1 MTRFLTLVMAALLPL
16 AVAAQTYPSTTL
28 RMIVPFPPGGPAD
41 TLGRVVAQGLQEAW
55 GQPVV
60 VDNRSGAGGQIGM
73 DAAAK
78 SAADGYTMVVV
89 PVGNIAVSPSLF
101 KNLPYKAS
109 DLAPVTN
116 LAVVENALVVHP
128 SVPATNLK
136 ELIALA
142 KAQPGKLTF
151 GSPAAG
157 SQAHLA
163 GELLKLE
170 TGVDLTHVPYRGM
183 APAVTDLLGG
193 QISMM
198 FASMSSVVQHAQTGK
213 LRPIGLAS
221 LKRSPAAPDL
231 PTVAEQGI
239 AGFEAVSWYALMVPA
254 GTPAA
259 VIDKLAAEAS
269 RIVLKPQTR
278 EQFAKQG
285 MTSVGDKP
293 AELAATIERDT
304 KRWSEVIRKQNI
316 TVE

>member
-1 MTRFLTLVMAALLPL
+1 MTRFLALLLAALLPL
-16 AVAAQTYPSTTL
+16 AAAAQSYPSNPL

-78 SAADGYTMVVV
+78 AAPDGYTMVVV
-89 PVGNIAVSPSLF
+89 PVGNIAVSPTLF

-116 LAVVENALVVHP
+116 LAFVENALVVHP

-170 TGVDLTHVPYRGM
+170 AGVDLTHVPYRGM
-183 APAVTDLLGG
+183 APAVNDLLGG

-213 LRPIGLAS
+213 LRMLGLAS

-239 AGFEAVSWYALMVPA
+239 PGFEAVSWYALMVPA

-259 VIDKLAAEAS
+259 VIEKLAAEAS
-269 RIVLKPQTR
+269 RIVLKPETR
-278 EQFAKQG
+278 AQFAKQG
-285 MTSVGDKP
+285 MTAVGDKP
-293 AELAATIERDT
+293 AELGATIERDT
-304 KRWSEVIRKQNI
+304 KRWADVIRKQNI
-316 TVE
+316 KVE